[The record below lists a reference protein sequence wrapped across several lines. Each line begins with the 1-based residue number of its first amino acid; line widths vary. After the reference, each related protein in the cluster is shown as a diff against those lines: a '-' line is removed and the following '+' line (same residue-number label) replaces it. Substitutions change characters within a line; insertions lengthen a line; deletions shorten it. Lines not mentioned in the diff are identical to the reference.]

1 MKILLC
7 LIILLPIL
15 TQAQPFLGMAL
26 STNSAEMHAGYA
38 FNGLEVT
45 AAYKAPY
52 FNNEI
57 ARVASL
63 TFSQSLHFADS
74 LHYVRGG
81 AGIATYNGELAPN
94 FRAEVGRRYNQGTLF
109 LLFDYCKNLFIMA
122 GIKIYIK

>member
-1 MKILLC
+1 MKYTLC
-7 LIILLPIL
+7 LIILLPL
-15 TQAQPFLGMAL
+15 FVTAQPFAGMAL
-26 STNSAEMHAGYA
+26 STNSAELNLGYA

-63 TFSQSLHFADS
+63 TFSESFHFADS
-74 LHYVRGG
+74 THYVRGG
-81 AGIATYNGELAPN
+81 AGIAMYNQKLEPN
-94 FRAEVGRRYNQGTLF
+94 YRAEIGRRYNQGTLF
-109 LLFDYCKNLFIMA
+109 ILVDYCKKLFLMA